1 MIVVSKTVS
10 SFTKIENNPFLTVK
24 TVRKP
29 NTKPTKV
36 LFLYPNERG
45 MSTVPPSIA
54 TLSQI
59 VKAEGHVTSL
69 FDTTFYKF
77 DDELTM
83 EDCDQ
88 ITMKALTNRPANVF
102 QTKKSMAA
110 MAGALDRDD
119 DDLHFK
125 KTTRSA
131 VNDFRIAAEDFKP
144 DIIAVSCTET
154 TFLRGMKIISET
166 RDLGIKNIFG
176 GVFPTFAPDLVMN
189 YEDVDMLCVGE
200 GENTIID
207 LCNCMSNKEDYSH
220 ITNLWLKEKMEL

>member
-1 MIVVSKTVS
+1 MSKTVS
-10 SFTKIENNPFLTVK
+10 SFTKIENNPFLTSK

-29 NTKPTKV
+29 NTKPIKV

-59 VKAEGHVTSL
+59 VKAEGHITSL

-102 QTKKSMAA
+102 QTKKSMTA
-110 MAGALDRDD
+110 MAGVLDRDD
-119 DDLHFK
+119 DDIHFK

-131 VNDFRIAAEDFKP
+131 VNDFRVAAEDFKP
-144 DIIAVSCTET
+144 DIIAV
-154 TFLRGMKIISET
+154 FL
-166 RDLGIKNIFG
+166 
-176 GVFPTFAPDLVMN
+176 
-189 YEDVDMLCVGE
+189 Y
-200 GENTIID
+200 
-207 LCNCMSNKEDYSH
+207 
-220 ITNLWLKEKMEL
+220 